1 MAVWPYNT
9 NTDRESSCDL
19 NLIFLTVSVLTKHNN
34 VCFVCCRYCE
44 VRDQISMSRAGDGES
59 LMEDEEMEVEC

>member
-1 MAVWPYNT
+1 MTHSDILCICTPIGDN
-9 NTDRESSCDL
+9 
-19 NLIFLTVSVLTKHNN
+19 NLIFLSVLTKHNN